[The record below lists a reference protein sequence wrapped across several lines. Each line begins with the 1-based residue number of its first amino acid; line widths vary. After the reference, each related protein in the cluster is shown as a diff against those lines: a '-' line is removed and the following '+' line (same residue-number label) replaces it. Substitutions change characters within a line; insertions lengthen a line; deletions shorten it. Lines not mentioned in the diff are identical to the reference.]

1 MITLKTLS
9 NTNVG
14 KCGLTLNYKPFH
26 NDTFARVRLRAQKKT
41 QPKKARHDTFLPM
54 TQEGTKIKIYFSCY
68 RVHYKDRRA
77 AKITNSQRRVKS

>member
-26 NDTFARVRLRAQKKT
+26 NDTFARVRPRAQKKNLN
-41 QPKKARHDTFLPM
+41 QKRHDMNDQNNAQT
-54 TQEGTKIKIYFSCY
+54 T
-68 RVHYKDRRA
+68 
-77 AKITNSQRRVKS
+77 